1 MLSSTHSA
9 FALMAQAPSWLEFS
23 NGDLRTLVILAV
35 FAALFTLEIRFGYR
49 KTPVRTSRQ
58 SYLANLGTFLLNDTL
73 MSLMS
78 VSSLLLLAEHFGR
91 WGPLHGIADPATKTL
106 LSFVLFDLVLYLWHR
121 ANHVFECL
129 WMFHKVHHSDP
140 SMNVSTAFRLHFVE
154 VVLTT
159 VVKAVFVVLTGV
171 EAAVVL
177 ANELLITLLVM
188 FHHANIRFRG
198 EHFLGRVIV
207 VPYLHRVHHSAARK
221 EHDNN
226 YGAVFSLWDR
236 VFGTLLEREPVDIGL
251 EAVPGQG
258 ILELV
263 KFGLRRSYGKL
274 RQTIPSPHFVERMI
288 AEAAYYR
295 AEKRGFAPG
304 HETRDW
310 LDAENE
316 IRSRLQC
323 GN

>member
-1 MLSSTHSA
+1 MLTDTHSA
-9 FALMAQAPSWLEFS
+9 FELIAQVPGWFKLSV
-23 NGDLRTLVILAV
+23 GDLRTLVILAV
-35 FAALFTLEIRFGYR
+35 FAILFLVETRFGHR
-49 KTPVRTSRQ
+49 KVPAKTSRQ
-58 SYLANLGTFLLNDTL
+58 SYLANLGSFLLNDSL

-91 WGPLHGIADPATKTL
+91 WGPLGLVADPLMKTL
-106 LSFVLFDLVLYLWHR
+106 LTFLLLDLMLYLWHR
-121 ANHVFECL
+121 ANHKFESL
-129 WMFHKVHHSDP
+129 WMFHKVHHSDL

-159 VVKAVFVVLTGV
+159 MVKAVFIVMTGV

-177 ANELLITLLVM
+177 ANELVITLLVM
-188 FHHANIRFRG
+188 FHHANVRFKG
-198 EHFLGRVIV
+198 ERLLGRLIV
-207 VPYLHRVHHSAARK
+207 VPYLHRVHHSVLRK
-221 EHDNN
+221 EHDKNF
-226 YGAVFSLWDR
+226 GAVFSFWDR
-236 VFGTLLEREPVDIGL
+236 LFGTLLEREPAAIGL

-258 ILELV
+258 MLELV
-263 KFGLRRSYGKL
+263 KFGLIRAYGNPCW
-274 RQTIPSPHFVERMI
+274 QMPGPQHVERMI
-288 AEAAYYR
+288 AEAAYFR

-304 HETRDW
+304 HETVDW